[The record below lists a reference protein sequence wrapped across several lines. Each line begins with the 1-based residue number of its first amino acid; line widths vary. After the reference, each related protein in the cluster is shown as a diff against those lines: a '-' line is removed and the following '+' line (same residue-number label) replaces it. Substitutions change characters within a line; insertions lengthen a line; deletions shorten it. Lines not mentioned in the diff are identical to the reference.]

1 MYSSYVMSEDEIRSV
16 CRRYVASFAKNYN
29 GNGKPIYASKAFSCK
44 EIYRIVLSEGLDVE
58 VVSGGELYTA
68 LQAGVPGSQ
77 IHFQGNNKSAGEL
90 TMAVENGVGDIVVDN
105 LYELERLNAIAGEHS
120 MVAPISFRIKPG
132 IDAHT
137 HEFIR
142 TGKTGRT
149 RLFSILVFSSVIIC
163 MYVLLNTSKR
173 LGPAPQPFC
182 IFYDTESRRS
192 RRLGWVILI
201 FTGLRSLL

>member
-1 MYSSYVMSEDEIRSV
+1 MIANCLGINEAGHLEISGCDTVRLAEQYGTPLYVMSEDEIRSV

-90 TMAVENGVGDIVVDN
+90 TMAVENGVGGHCGGQPV
-105 LYELERLNAIAGEHS
+105 RAG
-120 MVAPISFRIKPG
+120 
-132 IDAHT
+132 
-137 HEFIR
+137 
-142 TGKTGRT
+142 
-149 RLFSILVFSSVIIC
+149 
-163 MYVLLNTSKR
+163 
-173 LGPAPQPFC
+173 APQRH
-182 IFYDTESRRS
+182 RR
-192 RRLGWVILI
+192 GAQH
-201 FTGLRSLL
+201 GGAHLLPHQARH